1 MVMRL
6 TPEETELRGFW
17 LDLGSSMT
25 PDAVW
30 ERIDLLTG
38 EHLEHRATAGNG
50 TDRLY
55 RDPADG
61 RLWELTRVAPLMKD
75 GGPPRLAL
83 IGADE
88 AEKKYGKAAGG

>member
-1 MVMRL
+1 MHL

-17 LDLGSSMT
+17 LDLGSCMT

-30 ERIDLLTG
+30 ERIDLLAG
-38 EHLEHRATAGNG
+38 EYLELCGTAG

-75 GGPPRLAL
+75 GGPPRLA
-83 IGADE
+83 IISTGD
-88 AEKKYGKAAGG
+88 AEKKYGKVLGG